1 MPRLEQTIDA
11 VFSDRDIT
19 PSDVPQ
25 LDLYMDQVLTL
36 FDRTM
41 TPVRGKKY
49 TREQIM
55 QLLCVY
61 HLKQT
66 LRLSDVKALTG
77 RTDVDFEACYAAL
90 LEDKEQMRT
99 FIPELLRSQLT
110 NDASDPNDRLRLCL
124 ALSEVA
130 NYLRRLCE
138 SMIDAIPSEEKGD

>member
-1 MPRLEQTIDA
+1 MRKD
-11 VFSDRDIT
+11 S
-19 PSDVPQ
+19 
-25 LDLYMDQVLTL
+25 VLAIRAGSQPTA
-36 FDRTM
+36 
-41 TPVRGKKY
+41 
-49 TREQIM
+49 
-55 QLLCVY
+55 Y

-90 LEDKEQMRT
+90 LEDKEHMRT

-124 ALSEVA
+124 ALSEIA

>member
-1 MPRLEQTIDA
+1 MWIRCSLFVAVSRTGARQATNSRLNPMVNKYVKKFNRHGREVIYPGSRQRCDVSHQADA
-11 VFSDRDIT
+11 AS
-19 PSDVPQ
+19 
-25 LDLYMDQVLTL
+25 
-36 FDRTM
+36 
-41 TPVRGKKY
+41 
-49 TREQIM
+49 E
-55 QLLCVY
+55 
-61 HLKQT
+61 
-66 LRLSDVKALTG
+66 SDVKALTG

>member
-36 FDRTM
+36 FDRTLSESKRAPGDKLLTKTMVNNYVKEGLM

-77 RTDVDFEACYAAL
+77 RTDVDFEAQTTRATRMTACVCA
-90 LEDKEQMRT
+90 
-99 FIPELLRSQLT
+99 LRSARSPIT
-110 NDASDPNDRLRLCL
+110 CAACAR
-124 ALSEVA
+124 A
-130 NYLRRLCE
+130 
-138 SMIDAIPSEEKGD
+138 